1 MAPQGAPPVGVSP
14 SESCGEAPDE
24 RTAPRPVLGSHFR
37 VSGEPHELGRHLLGN
52 RTRPWR
58 VAVLVKARDV
68 FDWVDRCRDWP
79 GDDLDLPGARGLE
92 ELLLPLDQD
101 RKRVNRRSLVRGR
114 DVQAVK
120 IPCGLAKFCA
130 TQAAIGRKTLDAAQP
145 EQPLANLVVAE
156 LKRLAG
162 NRVGDLSL
170 EGAHPIRGAELAVD
184 LKEAPVEG
192 RTEHMVLQPRLHTK
206 PNLRK
211 SAAMRIVIASLPN
224 PLRHVAVV
232 CDRNPSAPG
241 RE

>member
-1 MAPQGAPPVGVSP
+1 M
-14 SESCGEAPDE
+14 
-24 RTAPRPVLGSHFR
+24 
-37 VSGEPHELGRHLLGN
+37 GR
-52 RTRPWR
+52 
-58 VAVLVKARDV
+58 
-68 FDWVDRCRDWP
+68 
-79 GDDLDLPGARGLE
+79 
-92 ELLLPLDQD
+92 Q
-101 RKRVNRRSLVRGR
+101 
-114 DVQAVK
+114 
-120 IPCGLAKFCA
+120 
-130 TQAAIGRKTLDAAQP
+130 TLDAAQP

-162 NRVGDLSL
+162 SVGGDLSL

-206 PNLRK
+206 PDLRK

-241 RE
+241 REWLAQIVAVDRGDPPTATPSARRTKGQSLGAIFNERHPLERGDLRSLFCSCHVAVGVLKEQCSRGRTNS